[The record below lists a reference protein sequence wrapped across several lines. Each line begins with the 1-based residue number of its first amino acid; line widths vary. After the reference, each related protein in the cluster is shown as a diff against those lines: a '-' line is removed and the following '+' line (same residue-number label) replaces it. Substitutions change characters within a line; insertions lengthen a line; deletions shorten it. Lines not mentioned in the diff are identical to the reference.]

1 MKNHF
6 KSIILSLCLLTIDC
20 CSTEA
25 TAETKQ
31 QSYDRHDSIDNF
43 LTGNGYASQQAL
55 VKFLTQVNTSIS
67 QAKAEYFARTYIME
81 CKQENINW
89 DVAFVQMCHE
99 TNFLRFGNDV
109 LPSQNNF
116 CGLGAT
122 GNGVRG
128 CEFQDIGTGIRAHV
142 QHIKAYASNE
152 PLRNKCVDP
161 RYQLVKN
168 RNLYARTVDQFTGTW
183 ATDKRYGES
192 LKNKLETLKTIEQQI
207 KTTRR

>member
-1 MKNHF
+1 MKIF
-6 KSIILSLCLLTIDC
+6 YKYLFLSIAFFTTGCKTIEATEQKRYNVSYNRNDLLTG
-20 CSTEA
+20 
-25 TAETKQ
+25 KG
-31 QSYDRHDSIDNF
+31 R
-43 LTGNGYASQQAL
+43 ASQNAL
-55 VKFLTQVNTSIS
+55 VKFLTQTNTKIS
-67 QAKAEYFARTYIME
+67 KAKAEYFARTYIME

-99 TNFLRFGNDV
+99 TGFLRFGNDV

-128 CEFQDIGTGIRAHV
+128 CEFPDIQTGIRAHV

-161 RYQLVKN
+161 RYKLVRN
-168 RNLYARTVDQFTGTW
+168 RNLHAENVDQFTGTW
-183 ATDKRYGES
+183 ATDKRYGKS
-192 LKNKLETLKTIEQQI
+192 LKKKLAILHEIEDKI
-207 KTTRR
+207 N